1 MRLLSVVLLL
11 SIYTCLVVTL
21 AAVYTL
27 SVIFS
32 YARPPACL
40 PAPPPTP
47 LHFVAATIAACRST
61 SSSITALACHLSP
74 RTLVYNWPV

>member
-21 AAVYTL
+21 ATVYTL
-27 SVIFS
+27 SVIF
-32 YARPPACL
+32 PPCL
-40 PAPPPTP
+40 PARHHTSSSTA
-47 LHFVAATIAACRST
+47 LHLVAATIVACRCT
-61 SSSITALACHLSP
+61 SFSITALAFHAPP